1 MMHPAAKAAKDALRA
16 ERAASTREAREAR
29 TARAAERRA
38 VTASQ
43 PRDHEPAA
51 TPKPLYIERNYTKL
65 GLPRARFRVSAETTD
80 PVVCKRRAGV
90 LDTLADAIEAPAF
103 FAEWQALP
111 IKEKWGAADVE
122 RVFRQAAK
130 GDADTAIRILR
141 ARKTYRLAWD
151 EAIARF
157 DAFERARGIA
167 NCGKQKEHLETYA
180 AFAESRTKS
189 TSVRLGS
196 DVDTLTAFFSALGTR
211 GAKALL
217 SDDPESW
224 VPVLSSTQGRYR
236 STFRKFFGFVAG
248 ITAGVVDED
257 VLRKVPTATGA
268 APTPRVP
275 RWTPRQRHAWLQ
287 GTYTVRVRVNGARRR
302 HELRPDIGLALRGLF
317 YTGLDVGD
325 VLQLTPDHL
334 LQLRNGRWIVK
345 PGVRRKTAKRMRDT
359 SLTADRETPLPD
371 SWVQEL
377 LDHVRAHSA
386 AISARDG
393 RLFGCTVRELADA
406 HRRLVTPLGFGDT
419 ADKSVRLSMKD
430 LRHVAPVKWITVD
443 KLDLHSIA
451 QRLGHAGLGLVH
463 IYTRHLEGRPSV
475 RALIEAEAAERRQA

>member
-1 MMHPAAKAAKDALRA
+1 MSEAAKAAQRTVRA
-16 ERAASTREAREAR
+16 ERSAARGA
-29 TARAAERRA
+29 ARARRA
-38 VTASQ
+38 GSRAEALARQGTPTESAG
-43 PRDHEPAA
+43 AA
-51 TPKPLYIERNYTKL
+51 APSPLYIERNYTKL

-111 IKEKWGAADVE
+111 VKEKWGVSEVE

-141 ARKTYRLAWD
+141 SRKTFRLEWD
-151 EAIARF
+151 QAIARF

-167 NCGKQKEHLETYA
+167 NCGKQQEHLETYA
-180 AFAESRTKS
+180 AFAEARTKS
-189 TSVRLGS
+189 KSVRLGS
-196 DVDTLTAFFSALGTR
+196 DVATLTAFFSELGKR

-217 SDDPESW
+217 NDDPTSW
-224 VPVLSSTQGRYR
+224 VPVVSSTQNRYR

-268 APTPRVP
+268 APTPRFP

-287 GTYTVRVRVNGARRR
+287 GTYAARVRVDGPRRR
-302 HELRPDIGLALRGLF
+302 YEERPDIGLALRCLF

-325 VLQLTPDHL
+325 VLQLTTDHF
-334 LQLRNGRWIVK
+334 LRLPNKRWIVK
-345 PGVRRKTAKRMRDT
+345 PGVRRKTAKRIRDT
-359 SLTADRETPLPD
+359 SVTADRETPLPH
-371 SWVQEL
+371 SWVEEL
-377 LDHVRAHSA
+377 LDHVRANEA
-386 AISARDG
+386 TISARNG
-393 RLFGCTVRELADA
+393 RLFGCTVRQLADA
-406 HRRLVTPLGFGDT
+406 HWRLITPMGFGET
-419 ADKSVRLSMKD
+419 VDKAQRISMKD
-430 LRHVAPVKWITVD
+430 LRHVAPVKWITLD

-475 RALIEAEAAERRQA
+475 RALIEAEAAERRQV